1 MAKAK
6 IYMNPTLLK
15 SWVNEN
21 DLLFTLTQREAEVL
35 IEYLR
40 AENNYLFSEGF
51 KLKMYAEGY
60 EHIVDMSIDNVVD
73 LALDIHYNLVHCIE
87 VKMRKATGP
96 RYKAYKAQ
104 KAALEK
110 DKRVLDG
117 LFARTVYAKKRK
129 GAFA

>member
-1 MAKAK
+1 MANAR

-15 SWVNEN
+15 NWVNEN

-51 KLKMYAEGY
+51 KLRMYAEGY
-60 EHIVDMSIDNVVD
+60 EHIVDMTIDNVID
-73 LALDIHYNLVHCIE
+73 LALDIHYEAVHNIE
-87 VKMRKATGP
+87 VKLRKATGL
-96 RYKAYKAQ
+96 RYKHYKAQ
-104 KAALEK
+104 KAALCK
-110 DKRVLDG
+110 DKMVLDG
-117 LFARTVYAKKRK
+117 LFARTVYGKKRK